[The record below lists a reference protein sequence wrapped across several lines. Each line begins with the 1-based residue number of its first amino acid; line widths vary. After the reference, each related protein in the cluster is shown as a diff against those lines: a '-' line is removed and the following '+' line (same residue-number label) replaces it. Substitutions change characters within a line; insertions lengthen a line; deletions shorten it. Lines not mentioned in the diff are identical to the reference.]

1 MLRSHQSLRSCH
13 GRHLILGGASG
24 PEVDPEGALA
34 GLFAEQEAARES
46 VVSATVRLASRQDA
60 RWAEPVMRWLHGH
73 GRRVIM
79 RTCAVMPRSLIH
91 AVKECEGTV
100 QYELAHHRPAFQR
113 ALLGPDADPAAA
125 LLLQAQHLQQLS
137 IPVVGHLG
145 PVFPGISAAVS
156 ASDHGCESIE
166 PLLGHIAAAGVRDV
180 HISAGV
186 LTDARL
192 AALEPL
198 LELAALAGL
207 RRVFGLGH
215 QGYRGRGGA
224 GPWRLRRFTRRALIE
239 SVAGLARDHALVVD
253 ACGCA
258 FACHRDPNATN
269 PGPLRP
275 GFVSFK
281 PQELFALVSPVDQA
295 G

>member
-1 MLRSHQSLRSCH
+1 M
-13 GRHLILGGASG
+13 ILGGTSG
-24 PEVDPEGALA
+24 PEQDPENALV
-34 GLFAEQEAARES
+34 GLFAEQEVAREP
-46 VVSATVRLASRQDA
+46 VVSATVRLASRLDA
-60 RWAEPVMRWLHGH
+60 RWAEPVVRWLHGH

-79 RTCAVMPRSLIH
+79 RTCAVLPRSLIQ
-91 AVKECEGTV
+91 AAQECDATV

-113 ALLGPDADPAAA
+113 ALLGPDADPASA

-137 IPVVGHLG
+137 VPVVGHLG

-156 ASDHGCESIE
+156 ASDRGGESIE
-166 PLLGHIAAAGVRDV
+166 PLLRHVAGANVRDV
-180 HISAGV
+180 HVSAGV
-186 LTDARL
+186 LTHARL
-192 AALEPL
+192 TALEPL
-198 LELAALAGL
+198 LDLAAISAL
-207 RRVFGLGH
+207 RRAFGLGL
-215 QGYRGRGGA
+215 GLGFGRTRAGSGGPGGPGA
-224 GPWRLRRFTRRALIE
+224 GPWRLQRFTRRALLE

-258 FACHRDPNATN
+258 FACHRDPDASN